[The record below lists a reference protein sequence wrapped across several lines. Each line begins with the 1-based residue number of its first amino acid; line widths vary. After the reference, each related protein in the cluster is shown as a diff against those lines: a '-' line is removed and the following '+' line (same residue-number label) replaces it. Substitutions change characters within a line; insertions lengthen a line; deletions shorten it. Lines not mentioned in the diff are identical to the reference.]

1 MKAEKSISLSIW
13 LTQPETLCN
22 EDILLFLLHHE
33 APLLPEGKH
42 CGEDGELLDVG
53 VDVVEPE
60 LVHGQEG
67 ARPSNSCAAVHQD
80 CSWE

>member
-1 MKAEKSISLSIW
+1 MKAERSVS

-22 EDILLFLLHHE
+22 VDILLFLLNHE
-33 APLLPEGKH
+33 APLLSEGKH
-42 CGEDGELLDVG
+42 GGKDRELLDVW

-60 LVHGQEG
+60 LVHSQKGP
-67 ARPSNSCAAVHQD
+67 RPSNSCAALHQD